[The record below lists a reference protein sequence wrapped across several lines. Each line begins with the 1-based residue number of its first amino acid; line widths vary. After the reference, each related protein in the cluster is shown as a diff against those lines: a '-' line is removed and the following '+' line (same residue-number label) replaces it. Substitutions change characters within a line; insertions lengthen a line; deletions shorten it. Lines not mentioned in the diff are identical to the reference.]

1 MKLKVIIEDIF
12 DNSMV
17 GGGQFGLWM
26 SQLET
31 PRSAS

>member
-17 GGGQFGLWM
+17 RGGRFGLWM
-26 SQLET
+26 SQSET
-31 PRSAS
+31 P